1 MPATSPLFW
10 ESLAFSTT
18 AAAIVTASVWWFFLS
33 PLRAGPAIAGSS
45 ATASLAAA
53 ASRPSPR
60 LAGWLAALLGL
71 SAIDFVA
78 GALWD
83 ASKHILTGIVPAGAD
98 FLWPPH
104 LLIYGSFLISLIIAL
119 IAVAIVAWPGWRA
132 GERDPRRWIRRNP
145 YLGLVAL
152 ASLYSLLSIP
162 GDALWH
168 TLYGIDLTAWS
179 PPHLIIGFMMCAV
192 TISAVGVL
200 VQARPAQARWGGY
213 DLAIPVLLGLM
224 LNVAAIVGYI
234 EWEIW
239 GGAYPTLVRT
249 NPLWVYPLVAGALGA
264 VILVLAR
271 RLSRFRFAATLT
283 TLAFFGL
290 RLAVMLG
297 LNLTGNIVPSL
308 PPVFIL
314 GAVLLDM
321 LPWQRVPAGLAR
333 DAAMAAGFTL
343 GYVVIALPLLAVRD
357 HLPPFSALDLTIAI
371 IATLVVTTALLP
383 LVRLAGSFFVANASP
398 AASPRHTSAAA

>member
-1 MPATSPLFW
+1 MPTSNPLFW
-10 ESLAFSTT
+10 QSMAFSTA
-18 AAAIVTASVWWFFLS
+18 AAAIVTASIWWFYLS
-33 PLRAGPAIAGSS
+33 PLRARSV
-45 ATASLAAA
+45 A
-53 ASRPSPR
+53 ASRPSRR

-71 SAIDFVA
+71 SAVEFVA

-83 ASKHILTGIVPAGAD
+83 ASKHILTGTVPAGAD

-104 LLIYGSFLISLIIAL
+104 LLIYGSFLISLIIAI

-132 GERDPRRWIRRNP
+132 GERDPRLWIRRNP

-168 TLYGIDLTAWS
+168 ALYGIDLTAWS

-200 VQARPAQARWGGY
+200 VQTRSPQCRWSGV

-224 LNVAAIVGYI
+224 LNVAGIVGFI

-249 NPLWVYPLVAGALGA
+249 NPIWVYPTVAGALAA
-264 VILVLAR
+264 VVLVLAR
-271 RLSRFRFAATLT
+271 RLSRFPYAATLAG
-283 TLAFFGL
+283 LAFFSL

-297 LNLTGNIVPSL
+297 LRLTSNIVPSV
-308 PPVFIL
+308 PPLFIL
-314 GAVLLDM
+314 GAVLLDVI
-321 LPWQRVPAGLAR
+321 PWQRVPAGLKR
-333 DAAMAAGFTL
+333 DVAMAAAFTL
-343 GYVVIALPLLAVRD
+343 GYLVIALPLLTVRD
-357 HLPPFSALDLTIAI
+357 HLPAFSALDLTIAVL
-371 IATLVVTTALLP
+371 ATLALTVLLLP
-383 LVRLAGSFFVANASP
+383 LVRMAGTFFLGENAGLAAPPPV
-398 AASPRHTSAAA
+398 SAKAV

>member
-1 MPATSPLFW
+1 MPANNPLFW
-10 ESLAFSTT
+10 ASLAFSTV
-18 AAAIVTASVWWFFLS
+18 AAAIVTASVWWFYLS
-33 PLRAGPAIAGSS
+33 SLRGRPAA
-45 ATASLAAA
+45 AETPAA
-53 ASRPSPR
+53 ASRPSQR

-71 SAIDFVA
+71 SAVEFVA

-104 LLIYGSFLISLIIAL
+104 LLIYGSFLISLIIAIL
-119 IAVAIVAWPGWRA
+119 AVAIVAWPGWRA

-168 TLYGIDLTAWS
+168 ALYGIDLTAWS

-192 TISAVGVL
+192 TISAVAVL
-200 VQARPAQARWGGY
+200 VQGRPAQNRWGGT

-249 NPLWVYPLVAGALGA
+249 NPLWVYPLVAGVLAA
-264 VILVLAR
+264 IILVLAR
-271 RLSRFRFAATLT
+271 RLSIFPFAATLAAV
-283 TLAFFGL
+283 AFYGL

-308 PPVFIL
+308 PPVFLL
-314 GAVLLDM
+314 GAVLLDV
-321 LPWQRVPAGLAR
+321 LPWQRVPSGLAR
-333 DAAMAAGFTL
+333 DAAMAVAFTL
-343 GYVVIALPLLAVRD
+343 GYSVIALPLLTIRD
-357 HLPPFSALDLTIAI
+357 HLPPFSAVDLTVAV
-371 IATLVVTTALLP
+371 IATLVVTAALLP
-383 LVRLAGSFFVANASP
+383 LVRLAGSFFMAESLPP
-398 AASPRHTSAAA
+398 AAPAPRPKTA

>member
-10 ESLAFSTT
+10 ESLAFSTA
-18 AAAIVTASVWWFFLS
+18 AAAIVTASVWWFYLS
-33 PLRAGPAIAGSS
+33 PLRAGPAAARS
-45 ATASLAAA
+45 AAA
-53 ASRPSPR
+53 VSRPSPR

-71 SAIDFVA
+71 SAVEFVA

-83 ASKHILTGIVPAGAD
+83 ASKHIQTGIVPAGAD

-104 LLIYGSFLISLIIAL
+104 LLIYGAFLISLIIAI

-168 TLYGIDLTAWS
+168 ALYGIDLTAWS

-200 VQARPAQARWGGY
+200 AQSEARPVQAPWGGY

-239 GGAYPTLVRT
+239 GGDYPTLVRT
-249 NPLWVYPLVAGALGA
+249 NPIWVYPMVAGALAA
-264 VILVLAR
+264 VIVVLAR
-271 RLSRFRFAATLT
+271 RLSRFPFAATLAA
-283 TLAFFGL
+283 LAFFGL

-308 PPVFIL
+308 PPVFML
-314 GAVLLDM
+314 GAVLLDV
-321 LPWQRVPAGLAR
+321 LPWQRVSAGLAR

-343 GYVVIALPLLAVRD
+343 GYVVIALPMLLVRD
-357 HLPPFSALDLTIAI
+357 HLPPFSAPDLTIAV
-371 IATLVVTTALLP
+371 IATLAVTAALLP
-383 LVRLAGSFFVANASP
+383 LVRLAGSFLAGENAVEKLP
-398 AASPRHTSAAA
+398 KAVSAKTA

>member
-1 MPATSPLFW
+1 MPTNNPLFW
-10 ESLAFSTT
+10 QSMAFSTA
-18 AAAIVTASVWWFFLS
+18 AAAIVTASIWWFYLS
-33 PLRAGPAIAGSS
+33 PLRARS
-45 ATASLAAA
+45 AAT
-53 ASRPSPR
+53 SRPSRR
-60 LAGWLAALLGL
+60 LASWLAALLGL
-71 SAIDFVA
+71 SAVEFVA

-83 ASKHILTGIVPAGAD
+83 ASKHILTGTVPAGAD

-104 LLIYGSFLISLIIAL
+104 LLIYGSFLISLIIAI

-132 GERDPRRWIRRNP
+132 GERDPRLWIRRNP

-168 TLYGIDLTAWS
+168 ALYGIDLTAWS

-200 VQARPAQARWGGY
+200 VQARPARDGWSGV

-224 LNVAAIVGYI
+224 LNVAGIVGFI

-249 NPLWVYPLVAGALGA
+249 NPIWVYPTVAGALA
-264 VILVLAR
+264 AIVLVLAR
-271 RLSRFRFAATLT
+271 RLSRFPFAATLA

-297 LNLTGNIVPSL
+297 LGLTSNIVPSV

-314 GAVLLDM
+314 GAVLLDVI
-321 LPWQRVPAGLAR
+321 PWQRVPAGLVR
-333 DAAMAAGFTL
+333 DAAMAAAFTV
-343 GYVVIALPLLAVRD
+343 GYAVIALPLLTVRA
-357 HLPPFSALDLTIAI
+357 HLPAFGAADLAIAVV
-371 IATLVVTTALLP
+371 ATLAATVVLLP
-383 LVRLAGSFFVANASP
+383 LARMAGTFFLGQGAAQPAQPVKAKVA
-398 AASPRHTSAAA
+398 

>member
-1 MPATSPLFW
+1 MPANNPLFW
-10 ESLAFSTT
+10 ESLSFSTA
-18 AAAIVTASVWWFFLS
+18 AAAIVTVSIWWFYLS
-33 PLRAGPAIAGSS
+33 PLS
-45 ATASLAAA
+45 ARPLTPE
-53 ASRPSPR
+53 RPSQR
-60 LAGWLAALLGL
+60 LAGWLGVLLGL
-71 SAIDFVA
+71 SAVEFVA

-104 LLIYGSFLISLIIAL
+104 LLIYGSFLISLIIAI

-132 GERDPRRWIRRNP
+132 GERDPRLWIRRNP

-168 TLYGIDLTAWS
+168 ALYGIDLTAWS

-200 VQARPAQARWGGY
+200 VQARPAQGRWNSI

-224 LNVAAIVGYI
+224 LNVAAIVGHI

-239 GGAYPTLVRT
+239 GGSYPILVRT
-249 NPLWVYPLVAGALGA
+249 NPIWVYPLVGGVLAA
-264 VILVLAR
+264 VTLTLAR
-271 RLSRFRFAATLT
+271 RLSRFPFSATLA

-297 LNLTGNIVPSL
+297 LRLTGNIVPSL
-308 PPVFIL
+308 PPVFFL
-314 GAVLLDM
+314 GALLLDVI
-321 LPWQRVPAGLAR
+321 PWQQVPAGLRR
-333 DAAMAAGFTL
+333 DAAMGAVFTL
-343 GYVVIALPLLAVRD
+343 GYLVIALPLLTLRD
-357 HLPPFSALDLTIAI
+357 HLPAFSALDLVVAVV
-371 IATLVVTTALLP
+371 ATLIVTMVLLP
-383 LVRLAGSFFVANASP
+383 LVRMAGTFFLGENP
-398 AASPRHTSAAA
+398 AQG

>member
-1 MPATSPLFW
+1 MPTNNPLFW
-10 ESLAFSTT
+10 QSLAFSTT
-18 AAAIVTASVWWFFLS
+18 AAAIVTVSVWWLYLS
-33 PLRAGPAIAGSS
+33 PLKARSAG
-45 ATASLAAA
+45 L
-53 ASRPSPR
+53 SRPSRR

-71 SAIDFVA
+71 SAVAFVA

-104 LLIYGSFLISLIIAL
+104 LLIYGSFLISLIIAI

-132 GERDPRRWIRRNP
+132 GERDPRLWIRRNP

-168 TLYGIDLTAWS
+168 ALYGIDLTAWS
-179 PPHLIIGFMMCAV
+179 PPHLIIGFTMCAV

-200 VQARPAQARWGGY
+200 VQTRSATGGWSGI

-224 LNVAAIVGYI
+224 LNVAGIVGFI

-249 NPLWVYPLVAGALGA
+249 NPIWVYPTVAGALAA
-264 VILVLAR
+264 VVLVLAR
-271 RLSRFRFAATLT
+271 RLSRFPFAATLAA
-283 TLAFFGL
+283 LAYLGL
-290 RLAVMLG
+290 RLVVMLG
-297 LNLTGNIVPSL
+297 LRLTNNIVPSL
-308 PPVFIL
+308 PPVFFL
-314 GAVLLDM
+314 GAMLLDL
-321 LPWQRVPAGLAR
+321 LPWQRVPAGLIR
-333 DAAMAAGFTL
+333 DTAMAAAFTV
-343 GYVVIALPLLAVRD
+343 GYAVVALPLLTIRA
-357 HLPPFSALDLTIAI
+357 HLPAFSAPDLAIAVLV
-371 IATLVVTTALLP
+371 TLVATILLLP
-383 LVRLAGSFFVANASP
+383 LVRMAGEFFLGESTAQPPHVK
-398 AASPRHTSAAA
+398 TT

>member
-1 MPATSPLFW
+1 V
-10 ESLAFSTT
+10 E
-18 AAAIVTASVWWFFLS
+18 
-33 PLRAGPAIAGSS
+33 
-45 ATASLAAA
+45 
-53 ASRPSPR
+53 
-60 LAGWLAALLGL
+60 
-71 SAIDFVA
+71 FVA

-83 ASKHILTGIVPAGAD
+83 ASKHILTGTVPAGAD

-104 LLIYGSFLISLIIAL
+104 LLIYGSFLISLIIAI

-132 GERDPRRWIRRNP
+132 GERDPRLWIRRNP

-168 TLYGIDLTAWS
+168 ALYGIDLTAWS

-200 VQARPAQARWGGY
+200 VQARPARDGWSGV

-224 LNVAAIVGYI
+224 LNVAGIVGFI

-249 NPLWVYPLVAGALGA
+249 NPIWVYPTVAGALA
-264 VILVLAR
+264 AIVLVLAR
-271 RLSRFRFAATLT
+271 RLSRFPFAATLA

-297 LNLTGNIVPSL
+297 LGLTSNIVPSV

-314 GAVLLDM
+314 GAVLLDVI
-321 LPWQRVPAGLAR
+321 PWQRVPAGLLR
-333 DAAMAAGFTL
+333 DAAMAAAFTV
-343 GYVVIALPLLAVRD
+343 GYAVIALPLLTVRA
-357 HLPPFSALDLTIAI
+357 HLPAFGAADLVIAVV
-371 IATLVVTTALLP
+371 ATLGATLLLLP
-383 LVRLAGSFFVANASP
+383 LARMSAAFFLGESEPQPVVPPSP
-398 AASPRHTSAAA
+398 AKAA

>member
-1 MPATSPLFW
+1 MPTNNPLFW
-10 ESLAFSTT
+10 ESLTFSTA
-18 AAAIVTASVWWFFLS
+18 AAAIVTASIWWFYLS
-33 PLRAGPAIAGSS
+33 PMRARPV
-45 ATASLAAA
+45 AAA
-53 ASRPSPR
+53 RPSRR

-71 SAIDFVA
+71 SAVEFVA

-83 ASKHILTGIVPAGAD
+83 ASKHILTGTVPAGAD

-104 LLIYGSFLISLIIAL
+104 LLIYGSFLISLIIAVV
-119 IAVAIVAWPGWRA
+119 AVTIVAWPGWRA
-132 GERDPRRWIRRNP
+132 GERDPRLWIRRNP

-168 TLYGIDLTAWS
+168 ALYGIDLTAWS

-192 TISAVGVL
+192 SISAVGVL
-200 VQARPAQARWGGY
+200 VQARLAQSRWNGY

-239 GGAYPTLVRT
+239 GGGYPILVRT
-249 NPLWVYPLVAGALGA
+249 NPIWVYPLVAGALGA
-264 VILVLAR
+264 ATLALAR
-271 RLSRFRFAATLT
+271 RLSRFPLAATLA

-297 LNLTGNIVPSL
+297 LSLTGNIVPSV
-308 PPVFIL
+308 PPMFIL
-314 GAVLLDM
+314 GAVLLDVV
-321 LPWQRVPAGLAR
+321 PWQRVPAGLMR

-343 GYVVIALPLLAVRD
+343 GYGVIALPLLTVRNR
-357 HLPPFSALDLTIAI
+357 LPAFSALDLVIAI
-371 IATLVVTTALLP
+371 VATLIVTMVLLP
-383 LVRLAGSFFVANASP
+383 LVRMAGTFFLRESAVGP
-398 AASPRHTSAAA
+398 AGPLSTTETA